1 MQGGGEPLHVRVL
14 GDQAHRAAH
23 GARAVQGPLRA
34 AQHLDVVDV
43 EHARVERV
51 RQYHIVDVEAGDV
64 LAGDAADRNRAR
76 RADAIAGGSEGEVRH
91 LGGVVEEA
99 GDRLLLERG
108 ARESGHRHRHA
119 LLALRAL
126 LRRDDHFLQ
135 PARLRRRLCG
145 RVRRGSRGQPYTCDQ
160 HDPRLMHAHGL
171 SPPAALVAARRGYRP
186 AATHRL
192 CLRNHDRPGPAA
204 GPARA
209 LPASRAA
216 DRAPAGSAR

>member
-1 MQGGGEPLHVRVL
+1 MEVRGGPLHVRLL

-23 GARAVQGPLRA
+23 GARAVQRPLRT
-34 AQHLDVVDV
+34 AQHLDVTDV
-43 EHARVERV
+43 EHPRIDRV
-51 RQYHIVDVEAGDV
+51 RQRHVVDVEARHV
-64 LAGDAADRNRAR
+64 VAGDAADRHGAR
-76 RADAIAGGSEGEVRH
+76 GADAVAGGSEGEVRH
-91 LGGVVEEA
+91 LGGVVEEV

-108 ARESGHRHRHA
+108 ARESGHRHRHG

-171 SPPAALVAARRGYRP
+171 SLSSSSCCRAPRVPPRSDASSFSPESRSARAGR
-186 AATHRL
+186 
-192 CLRNHDRPGPAA
+192 RPGSC
-204 GPARA
+204 
-209 LPASRAA
+209 ASSVA
-216 DRAPAGSAR
+216 SS